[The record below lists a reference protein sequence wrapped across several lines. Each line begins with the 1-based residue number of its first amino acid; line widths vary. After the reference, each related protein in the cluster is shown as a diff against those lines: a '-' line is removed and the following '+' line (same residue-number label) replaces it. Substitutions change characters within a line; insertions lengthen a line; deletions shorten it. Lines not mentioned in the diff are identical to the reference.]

1 MEFKLKVKAVLSL
14 LLLISIIS
22 LHAESST
29 HLRKFRPKEN
39 ISWQKALQRLKDGNK
54 RYVSMVGLSDKKA
67 SLYSRKYLTKGQWP
81 FATILCCS
89 DSRVS
94 PEIIFDS
101 GQGELFIV
109 RVAGNVIDPEL
120 IGSLEYATLHSTS
133 HLIIVVGHE
142 FCGAVTAAVDHME
155 HPKVNDTPDI
165 NSIINKLMLPVI
177 KAQKSTGFSGKKLID
192 AAARENVNLVTKNIL
207 KNSAALRKLE
217 KQGKI
222 KVVSAYYL
230 LSSGKVEFLNKKK

>member
-1 MEFKLKVKAVLSL
+1 LKIKVVLSSL
-14 LLLISIIS
+14 LLILIIS
-22 LHAESST
+22 FRTEGGE

-39 ISWQKALQRLKDGNK
+39 ISWQKSLQRLKAGNK
-54 RYVSMVGLSDKKA
+54 RYLSMLGLSDKKA

-109 RVAGNVIDPEL
+109 RVAGNVIDPDL
-120 IGSLEYATLHSTS
+120 IGSIEYATLHSTS
-133 HLIIVVGHE
+133 HLIIVMGHE
-142 FCGAVTAAVDHME
+142 FCGAVTATVDHME
-155 HPKVNDTPDI
+155 NPKVNDTPDI
-165 NSIINKLMLPVI
+165 NSIISKLMLPVI
-177 KAQKSTGFSGKKLID
+177 KAQKKTGLSGKKLID
-192 AAARENVNLVTKNIL
+192 AAARENVRMVTKDVL

-230 LSSGKVEFLNKKK
+230 LSTGKVEFLNKKRDI